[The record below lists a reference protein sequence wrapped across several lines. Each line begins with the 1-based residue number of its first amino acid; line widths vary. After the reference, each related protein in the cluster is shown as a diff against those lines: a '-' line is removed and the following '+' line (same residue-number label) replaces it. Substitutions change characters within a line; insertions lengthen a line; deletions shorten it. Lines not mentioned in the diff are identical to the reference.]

1 MATAT
6 STNKSGIN
14 SPPPPPRLTGTLSI
28 DMVAL
33 REWIWAFYQATVIQ
47 SGLLDPAFQ
56 ADPGTFDPNNL
67 PSPSDTSIAK
77 AQNTANHAFRDLPQI
92 LGQATLSDTNNTIT
106 FSFATAQA
114 NAKYSVIVQPVGFTG
129 SPNSGA
135 FIVIE
140 IAKATASFTVT
151 FDSSPG
157 AGTSATY
164 DLILIPSPVV

>member
-6 STNKSGIN
+6 ITNKSGVN

-33 REWIWAFYQATVIQ
+33 REWVWQFYQATVIQ

-56 ADPGTFDPNNL
+56 SDPGTFDPNNL
-67 PSPSDTSIAK
+67 PDPSNTSIAR
-77 AQNTANHAFRDLPQI
+77 AQDTANHAFRDLPQL
-92 LGQATLSDTNNTIT
+92 LGQATLSNTNNTIT
-106 FSFATAQA
+106 FTFTSAQA
-114 NAKYSVIVQPVGFTG
+114 NASYSVIVQPVGFTG

-140 IAKATASFTVT
+140 VSKTETAFTVT
-151 FDSSPG
+151 LDSSPG
-157 AGTSATY
+157 AGTSVTY
-164 DLILIPSPVV
+164 DLILIPAPV